1 MNTQLELIPPAG
13 PAVSSNE
20 IDHVVNLLRGQN
32 WMTAEDILNHLE
44 LPVAETLKRRIRKI
58 ASDSGG
64 RIGSGQ
70 RGYKLVAEM
79 TAEEFSHCDRWMA
92 HQESEMQ
99 RRRLEMTRVFHAAT
113 NPHRVPELP
122 SHNTTSNPIQ

>member
-1 MNTQLELIPPAG
+1 MSTQLELIPPSG

-20 IDHVVNLLRGQN
+20 IDHVVHLLRGVD
-32 WMTAEDILNHLE
+32 WATAEQLLIGLA
-44 LPVAETLKRRIRKI
+44 LPVTEASKRRIRKI

-79 TAEEFSHCDRWMA
+79 TAEEYGHCDRWMA
-92 HQESEMQ
+92 HQEAEMQ
-99 RRRLEMTRVFHAAT
+99 RRRLEMSHVFHAAT
-113 NPHRVPELP
+113 NPTRVAEVR
-122 SHNTTSNPIQ
+122 S